1 MSRRLKD
8 LINEVRECKTASDER
23 EVVQK
28 ELAAIRASFRKD
40 EADYR
45 QRSMAKLIY
54 IHTLGYSTTFAQMEC
69 LKLVVSQ
76 YYSDKRIGYLGLMLL
91 MDEKQEI
98 LMLVTNSLK
107 NDLSHPNHFI
117 VGLALCALA
126 NIASAEMCRD
136 CSSEIEKLVVSANPY
151 IKKKATLG
159 AVRICRKVAD
169 LRENYVPLVR
179 NLINEKNHGIKIT
192 GLTLLA
198 ELLERDPAL
207 IPQFRDLVPVVVKAL
222 KALTVSGYA
231 PEYDVSGTTDP
242 FLQVRLL
249 RLMRTLA
256 EKDQETSDQMNDVL
270 AQVATNTE
278 TARNVGNAIL
288 YEAVSTIMTIKSET
302 GLRVLAI
309 NILGKFLSNKD
320 NNIRYVALNTLSK
333 VVHRDVQAVQRHRN
347 TIVDCLRDTDVSIR
361 RRALDLI
368 YALVNPQNVRILVRE
383 LLNFLLVSD
392 VQFRPELTQK
402 LCAVAERHAPNR
414 RWHIDTTLR
423 IITLAGAYVP
433 EQVPHALIFIIGNT
447 PELHS
452 YAVHRMYDALVRQGS
467 ARHDTLTMVGVWC
480 IGEFGDLLVGAP
492 QPPLDASTPR
502 VAEPDVLQLLDDI
515 AQRSAVSSQTTNTL
529 STSDARVAAATHGAD
544 GGARVRAYVAT
555 ALVKLLTRFTAGSH
569 ERIKSMLQRYST
581 NIDVEVQQRAVEYI
595 NLSGQEDGI
604 RREVTQRM
612 PVLDEEQM
620 KARGLVDKPVGE
632 DDTGEVGEEESAAA
646 AAAPAKAAAA
656 AAPTPAPSSAAKSLL
671 DLDDVFGSTAPAA
684 SAPAAAKPA
693 VAGGLGGLDD
703 IFGGGGGGVALA
715 PAAVAQPAAK
725 PAGGMSLM
733 DDLLGGGPSPVAPAP
748 HVGGGGGGGFDLL
761 GGGSLSPAAP
771 PPVAR
776 PNVSPMDDL
785 LGGGMPN
792 LAPAAVAPIGGG
804 GAPAAGEITAYDKA
818 GVRITFAAKKHPT
831 NAQLTMV
838 RASFHNLTA
847 AHISNFVMQVAVPK
861 YITLQLDAA
870 SGNDL
875 PPGSSG
881 TVTQVM
887 KLANSAHGERPI
899 LLKIKVDYTTPF
911 GPQSDLVDFTLNGY

>member
-1 MSRRLKD
+1 
-8 LINEVRECKTASDER
+8 
-23 EVVQK
+23 
-28 ELAAIRASFRKD
+28 
-40 EADYR
+40 
-45 QRSMAKLIY
+45 MAKLIY

-136 CSSEIEKLVVSANPY
+136 CSSEIEKLVVGANPY
-151 IKKKATLG
+151 LKKKATLC
-159 AVRICRKVAD
+159 AVRICRKVPD
-169 LRENYVPLVR
+169 LRENYIPLVAA
-179 NLINEKNHGIKIT
+179 LVNEKNHGVKIT
-192 GLTLLA
+192 GLTLLS
-198 ELLERDPAL
+198 ELLDGREGSAL
-207 IPQFRDLVPVVVKAL
+207 IPQFREHVPLIVRTL
-222 KALTVSGYA
+222 KQLIVSGYA
-231 PEYDVSGTTDP
+231 PEYDVSGSTDP

-249 RLMRTLA
+249 RLMRVLA

-288 YEAVSTIMTIKSET
+288 YEAVSTIMSIKSET

-320 NNIRYVALNTLSK
+320 NNIRYVALAALSK
-333 VVHRDVQAVQRHRN
+333 VVVRDVQAVQRHRN

-414 RWHIDTTLR
+414 RWHIDTMLR
-423 IITLAGAYVP
+423 VISLAGAYVP

-452 YAVHRMYDALVRQGS
+452 YAVYRAYDALSRQGT

-480 IGEFGDLLVGAP
+480 IGEYGDLLIGAP

-502 VAEPDVLQLLDDI
+502 VAEADALQLLDGI
-515 AQRSAVSSQTTNTL
+515 AQRAAISSQTNNTL
-529 STSDARVAAATHGAD
+529 TTSDARVAAAMHGAD
-544 GGARVRAYVAT
+544 GGARVRSYVAT
-555 ALVKLLTRFTAGSH
+555 ALVKLLTRFSPASFD
-569 ERIKSMLQRYST
+569 RIKDMLRRYAT
-581 NIDVEVQQRAVEYI
+581 NIDVEVQQRAVEYLQI
-595 NLSGQEDGI
+595 ATQEDAI

-620 KARGLVDKPVGE
+620 KARGLVDKPVGD
-632 DDTGEVGEEESAAA
+632 DDTGDADADDAPPADKPAAA
-646 AAAPAKAAAA
+646 KVVPAAAPAK
-656 AAPTPAPSSAAKSLL
+656 SLL
-671 DLDDVFGSTAPAA
+671 DVDDMLAAPAA
-684 SAPAAAKPA
+684 TSAPKPAAAL
-693 VAGGLGGLDD
+693 GGLAGLDD
-703 IFGGGGGGVALA
+703 IFGGGGMGAAPALAPMPTLAAAPSKPAAGGGNLMDDLLGGPMPTLA
-715 PAAVAQPAAK
+715 PAASSGSSAGAGAFGGLNLLGGAAAAPAAAPAK
-725 PAGGMSLM
+725 PAGGASLM
-733 DDLLGGGPSPVAPAP
+733 DDLLGGGLLGGGGLAPSPVA
-748 HVGGGGGGGFDLL
+748 
-761 GGGSLSPAAP
+761 AAP
-771 PPVAR
+771 
-776 PNVSPMDDL
+776 
-785 LGGGMPN
+785 
-792 LAPAAVAPIGGG
+792 APAAGGG
-804 GAPAAGEITAYDKA
+804 LFGLAPTPAPAAAAPAGEITAYDKA
-818 GVRITFAAKKHPT
+818 GVRITFSGKKHPT

-847 AHISNFVMQVAVPK
+847 APVSQFVMQVAVPK
-861 YITLQLDAA
+861 YITLQLDPAT
-870 SGNDL
+870 GTDL

-881 TVTQVM
+881 AVTQVL
-887 KLANSAHGERPI
+887 KLANSLHGERP
-899 LLKIKVDYTTPF
+899 LLMKLKIDYATPF
-911 GPQSDLVDFTLNGY
+911 GPQSDLVDFTLAGF

>member
-179 NLINEKNHGIKIT
+179 NLINEKNNGVKIT

-452 YAVHRMYDALVRQGS
+452 YAVHRMYDALVRQGA

-480 IGEFGDLLVGAP
+480 IGEFGDLLVGC
-492 QPPLDASTPR
+492 
-502 VAEPDVLQLLDDI
+502 
-515 AQRSAVSSQTTNTL
+515 
-529 STSDARVAAATHGAD
+529 
-544 GGARVRAYVAT
+544 
-555 ALVKLLTRFTAGSH
+555 
-569 ERIKSMLQRYST
+569 
-581 NIDVEVQQRAVEYI
+581 
-595 NLSGQEDGI
+595 
-604 RREVTQRM
+604 
-612 PVLDEEQM
+612 
-620 KARGLVDKPVGE
+620 
-632 DDTGEVGEEESAAA
+632 AAA
-646 AAAPAKAAAA
+646 AARPVDAARRRARR
-656 AAPTPAPSSAAKSLL
+656 
-671 DLDDVFGSTAPAA
+671 APAA
-684 SAPAAAKPA
+684 RRHCAALRREQPDHQHAVDLGCARRRRHARRRRRCARARLRRHRARQAAHALHCRLARPHQIDVAALFDQYRRRGAAARRRVHPA
-693 VAGGLGGLDD
+693 LGPGRRDSPRGHAAHAGARRGADEGARPGRQAGRRGRHWRGRRGGD
-703 IFGGGGGGVALA
+703 
-715 PAAVAQPAAK
+715 
-725 PAGGMSLM
+725 
-733 DDLLGGGPSPVAPAP
+733 
-748 HVGGGGGGGFDLL
+748 GGGGGGGARQACRGCAHAGAVVGGPRVCSTWTMCLARRRLPRVRRRPPSRRSAAASVASTTSLAVVRRSRPPQLL
-761 GGGSLSPAAP
+761 CP
-771 PPVAR
+771 PPSRPVA
-776 PNVSPMDDL
+776 
-785 LGGGMPN
+785 
-792 LAPAAVAPIGGG
+792 
-804 GAPAAGEITAYDKA
+804 
-818 GVRITFAAKKHPT
+818 
-831 NAQLTMV
+831 
-838 RASFHNLTA
+838 
-847 AHISNFVMQVAVPK
+847 
-861 YITLQLDAA
+861 
-870 SGNDL
+870 
-875 PPGSSG
+875 
-881 TVTQVM
+881 
-887 KLANSAHGERPI
+887 
-899 LLKIKVDYTTPF
+899 
-911 GPQSDLVDFTLNGY
+911 